1 MRNDFIE
8 TAELADSD
16 LDIVS
21 GGVAGVSLPAPVN
34 GVVGTVEGA
43 VPADVAGLAGGVAST
58 ATSTAAGLAPVA
70 LPSVPAL

>member
-21 GGVAGVSLPAPVN
+21 GGVGVSLPAPVN
-34 GVVGTVEGA
+34 GVVGTVEGV
-43 VPADVAGLAGGVAST
+43 VPADVAGLAGGVTST